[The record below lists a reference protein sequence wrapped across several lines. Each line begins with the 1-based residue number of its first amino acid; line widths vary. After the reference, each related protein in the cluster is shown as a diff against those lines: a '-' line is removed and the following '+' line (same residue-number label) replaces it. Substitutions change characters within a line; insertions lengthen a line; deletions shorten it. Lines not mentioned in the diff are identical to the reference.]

1 MIELMNTEI
10 IHRQFELMEPPCSSC
25 CCEVVKE
32 GEDYNLLLM
41 KISRD
46 GRDWL
51 FDSIF
56 AERPRKPFEP
66 GTPPGSLL
74 RAGEKTRTNRLEQFT
89 LKISFCLDVGIYQ

>member
-1 MIELMNTEI
+1 ML
-10 IHRQFELMEPPCSSC
+10 FLLLW
-25 CCEVVKE
+25 VVKE

-56 AERPRKPFEP
+56 AERLRKSSEP
-66 GTPPGSLL
+66 GTPPGSVL
-74 RAGEKTRTNRLEQFT
+74 RAGGEKRKTNRLEQFT

>member
-1 MIELMNTEI
+1 ML
-10 IHRQFELMEPPCSSC
+10 FLLLW
-25 CCEVVKE
+25 VVKE

-56 AERPRKPFEP
+56 AERLRKSSEP
-66 GTPPGSLL
+66 GTPPGSVL
-74 RAGEKTRTNRLEQFT
+74 RAGGGEKRKTNRLEQFT

>member
-1 MIELMNTEI
+1 ML
-10 IHRQFELMEPPCSSC
+10 FLLLW
-25 CCEVVKE
+25 VVKE

-56 AERPRKPFEP
+56 AERLRKSSEP
-66 GTPPGSLL
+66 GTPPGSVL
-74 RAGEKTRTNRLEQFT
+74 RAGGGGEKRKTNRLEQFT
-89 LKISFCLDVGIYQ
+89 LKISFCLDVGIHQ